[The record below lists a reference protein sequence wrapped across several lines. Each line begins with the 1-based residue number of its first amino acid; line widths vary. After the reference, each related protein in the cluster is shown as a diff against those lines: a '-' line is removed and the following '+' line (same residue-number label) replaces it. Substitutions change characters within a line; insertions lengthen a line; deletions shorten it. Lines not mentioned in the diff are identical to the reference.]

1 MSPARPARRGVA
13 ATELAVMLPF
23 LAFLFVIGVDWSRVF
38 YYSVTLDNCA
48 RNGALYASDPY
59 SQVKSPYGSI
69 TAAALADAPNLNPA
83 PTVTSSSGVD
93 DNGYSYVDCT
103 VSWQFNTVT
112 NFPGVPNQTN
122 LVRTVRAYQ
131 APSLPR

>member
-1 MSPARPARRGVA
+1 MCQSRRARRGVA

-59 SQVKSPYGSI
+59 SQVQSPYGSI
-69 TAAALADAPNLNPA
+69 TAAALADAPNMNPA

-93 DNGYSYVDCT
+93 DSGYSYVDCT
-103 VSWQFNTVT
+103 VSWQFQTVT

-122 LVRTVRAYQ
+122 LARTVRVYQ

>member
-13 ATELAVMLPF
+13 ATELAVLLPF

-38 YYSVTLDNCA
+38 YYCVTVDNCA
-48 RNGALYASDPY
+48 RNGAVYASDPY
-59 SQVKSPYGSI
+59 SKVKSPYSDI

-93 DNGYSYVDCT
+93 DSGYNYVDCT
-103 VSWQFNTVT
+103 VSWQFQTVT

-122 LVRTVRAYQ
+122 LVRTVRVYP